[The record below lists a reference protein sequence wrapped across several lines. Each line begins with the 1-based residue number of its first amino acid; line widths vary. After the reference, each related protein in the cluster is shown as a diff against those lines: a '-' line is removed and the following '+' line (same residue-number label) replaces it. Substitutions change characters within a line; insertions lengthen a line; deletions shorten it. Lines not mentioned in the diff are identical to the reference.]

1 MCEAGCT
8 LIVQIRAG
16 LAAEALVGDS
26 ASLSFRCLLACK
38 QMNLGNPPMGRA
50 RPKSNVDFTQLWF
63 KGRAGSCPQS
73 CTHT

>member
-8 LIVQIRAG
+8 LILQIRAG
-16 LAAEALVGDS
+16 LAAEALVGDR
-26 ASLSFRCLLACK
+26 ASLRFRRLLACK
-38 QMNLGNPPMGRA
+38 QMNPGNPGNPA
-50 RPKSNVDFTQLWF
+50 RPKSNIDFTQLWF